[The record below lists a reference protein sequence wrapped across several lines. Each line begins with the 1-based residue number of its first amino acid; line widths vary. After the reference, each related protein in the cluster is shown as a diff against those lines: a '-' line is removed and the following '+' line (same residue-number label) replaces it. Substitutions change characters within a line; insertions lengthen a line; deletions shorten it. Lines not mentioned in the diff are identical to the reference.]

1 MAMTYAQMDRTA
13 AVGFTGI
20 NLTGQEVLAFV
31 VATIMA
37 LGPLTAYAL
46 GLGA

>member
-1 MAMTYAQMDRTA
+1 MTYAQMERSNID
-13 AVGFTGI
+13 GFTGI
-20 NLTGQEVLAFV
+20 NVTGQEALAFV

>member
-1 MAMTYAQMDRTA
+1 MTYAHMERS
-13 AVGFTGI
+13 AVDGFTGI
-20 NLTGQEVLAFV
+20 NVTGREVLAFV